1 MAASASVQLIP
12 FLDSPSSRAELV
24 RWLVKSEGAQT
35 SEAGWA
41 ARLRHWWD
49 ENPWRTLV
57 QERGWV
63 LRSESGIAGFQGL
76 IPAAYAVNGE
86 CRAAGVSSTWRV
98 DSEFRNHSVAM
109 LMQLKRFGLSR
120 LLVDSTPTA
129 DVQVLLQK
137 TGWKASKEVV
147 QSIVAPCLLPS
158 PQMGAGK
165 RVTVNLDEVR
175 QVAQPFTSAV
185 GVERWITLDYLHWYA
200 RSVTRQHVF
209 AGVVD
214 AQGRLSSYVF
224 LTPSRFGS
232 WMEVDHF
239 TTEGK
244 DELLALVASLR
255 TRLWIK
261 LHAFPGDE
269 SWQGTRVLHRRVI
282 RVCHYYLMPAEME
295 GLPQR
300 TVLAEGDWG
309 L

>member
-12 FLDSPSSRAELV
+12 FLDSPSTRAELV
-24 RWLVKSEGAQT
+24 SWLAKSEGAQA

-57 QERGWV
+57 QERGW
-63 LRSESGIAGFQGL
+63 LLHSEGGIVGFQGL

-86 CRAAGVSSTWRV
+86 CRAACISSTWRV
-98 DSEFRNHSVAM
+98 DNEFRNQSVAM
-109 LMQLKRFGLSR
+109 LMQLKRLGLSR

-137 TGWKASKEVV
+137 TGWKASREVE
-147 QSIVAPCLLPS
+147 QSIVVPCLLSS
-158 PQMGAGK
+158 PQMAAGR
-165 RVTVNLDEVR
+165 RVTENLDEVR
-175 QVAQPFTSAV
+175 NVAQPFSSAI
-185 GVERWITLDYLHWYA
+185 GVERWITLDYLRWYA
-200 RSVTRQHVF
+200 RSNTRQHVF
-209 AGVVD
+209 GGVVD
-214 AQGRLSSYVF
+214 AQGCLSSYVF
-224 LTPSRFGS
+224 LTRSRFGS

-239 TTEGK
+239 TSEGK

-261 LHAFPGDE
+261 LHAFPGDD
-269 SWQGTRVLHRRVI
+269 SWQGIRVLHRRVI
-282 RVCHYYLMPAEME
+282 QVCHHYLMPAEME
-295 GLPQR
+295 RLPQR
-300 TVLAEGDWG
+300 TVMAEGDWG